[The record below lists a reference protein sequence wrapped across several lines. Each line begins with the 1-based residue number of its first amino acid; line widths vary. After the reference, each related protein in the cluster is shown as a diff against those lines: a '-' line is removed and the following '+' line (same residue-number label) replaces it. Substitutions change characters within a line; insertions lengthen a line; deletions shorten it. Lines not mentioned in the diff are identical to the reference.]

1 MSLADVPTDVLDRY
15 EAVIGLEIH
24 AQLRTRTKMF
34 SPEAYTYGAPPNT
47 QVHPISL
54 GHPGTLPRPNQAAYE
69 MAVRF
74 GLAVEATIEPTTYYS
89 RKNYFYP
96 DLPKGYQITQY
107 VVPICRDGRL
117 QVETGGTFHTVGI
130 QKVILEE
137 DSGKSIHDLDPF
149 ATLIDLNRAGVPLIE
164 IVTAP
169 DIRTPEV
176 AGAVL
181 AKIRQLVRYLDICDG
196 NMEEGSL
203 RCDANISVRRKGSTE
218 FGTKVEIKNLNSIRN
233 LQRALEYEFRRQVAI
248 VEAGDVVE
256 ADTRGFIPEEGITFS
271 MRAKEALHDYRYF
284 PEPDIPP
291 VHLSES
297 WLARL
302 RADMPPLPDEL
313 YERFT
318 REYGLSDYDARLL
331 TSEKEFAFYFE
342 AIVKAG
348 APPKQAANWINGPIR
363 AWLNQHAQTLDRL
376 PVPPEAH
383 ATVLKMVADQKISY
397 SEAAQTLFPA
407 LLERPTDD
415 PARLAEEMGLFQ
427 AADEALILR
436 LIDEVMAEF
445 PDKVAQ
451 YRAGK
456 KGLLGMF
463 MGQIMRRAPQKLDP
477 RLTNRLLAQKLD
489 QSS

>member
-1 MSLADVPTDVLDRY
+1 MDVAAEILDRY

-24 AQLRTRTKMF
+24 AQLLTRTKMF

-47 QVHPISL
+47 QTHPISL
-54 GHPGTLPRPNQAAYE
+54 GHPGTLPRPNKAAYE

-74 GLAVEATIEPTTYYS
+74 GHAVEAEIQQKTHYS

-107 VVPICRDGRL
+107 VIPICQNGRL
-117 QVETGGTFHTVGI
+117 RIEPEGEAAAWVGI
-130 QKVILEE
+130 DKVILEE

-169 DIRTPEV
+169 DIRTFAQ
-176 AGAVL
+176 AGATL

-203 RCDANISVRRKGSTE
+203 RCDANISVRRRGSSH

-233 LQRALEYEFRRQVAI
+233 LQRALEYEFRRQVALI
-248 VEAGDVVE
+248 ESGGKVE
-256 ADTRGFIPEEGITFS
+256 ADTRGFIPEQGITFT

-291 VHLSES
+291 VTLSAE
-297 WLARL
+297 WIEQV
-302 RADMPPLPDEL
+302 RAHMPPLPDVL
-313 YERFT
+313 FQRFT
-318 REYGLSDYDARLL
+318 TEYGLSDYDARLL
-331 TSEKEFAFYFE
+331 VGEKAFALYFE
-342 AIVKAG
+342 DLVKSG
-348 APPKQAANWINGPIR
+348 APPKQAANWLNGPIR
-363 AWLNQHAQTLDRL
+363 AWLNRHALGIDAFPVSPQTTRK
-376 PVPPEAH
+376 
-383 ATVLKMVADQKISY
+383 VLALIESNAISY
-397 SEAAQTLFPA
+397 SEASQTLLPA
-407 LLERPTDD
+407 LIDRPEAD
-415 PARLAEEMGLFQ
+415 PRQLAEQLGIIQ
-427 AADEALILR
+427 ASDEALIR
-436 LIDEVMAEF
+436 QLIEEVLAEF

-451 YRAGK
+451 YHAGK
-456 KGLLGMF
+456 KGLMGMF
-463 MGQIMRRAPQKLDP
+463 MGQIMRRAPKKLDP
-477 RLTNRLLAQKLD
+477 RLTSQLLSQRLN